1 MGLLP
6 ARQAYALS
14 RVEPW
19 GFFIV
24 LGLVL
29 LGIVSNYW
37 LRPLIEFGYWLLGM
51 LLAPLQ
57 SLLT

>member
-6 ARQAYALS
+6 PRQAYALS

-24 LGLVL
+24 LGL
-29 LGIVSNYW
+29 
-37 LRPLIEFGYWLLGM
+37 
-51 LLAPLQ
+51 
-57 SLLT
+57 